1 MWKKDSDEG
10 TVSQERKQP
19 TMPSTPP
26 PSVRT
31 SASAST
37 SAARIGQTLS
47 LKGELVGSEDLIVDG
62 ELEGTV
68 ELGNSRLTVGA
79 EGKVE
84 ADVHAREITVEGTV
98 RGKLRADDR
107 LQITRTGNVMGDLV
121 AGRIVIEDG
130 AYFKGSIDIQK
141 PGDEKKGK
149 KEAAGESFRIAP
161 APIAAKDKLQ

>member
-1 MWKKDSDEG
+1 MWKKDPEEG
-10 TVSQERKQP
+10 TVSQERKP
-19 TMPSTPP
+19 TPMPSTPP
-26 PSVRT
+26 PALRT

-37 SAARIGQTLS
+37 ARIGQTLS
-47 LKGELVGSEDLIVDG
+47 LKGELVGNEDLVVDG

-68 ELGNSRLTVGA
+68 ELGDSRLTVGA
-79 EGKVE
+79 EGKIE
-84 ADVHAREITVEGTV
+84 ADVHAREIIVEGKV
-98 RGKLRADDR
+98 RGKLRAADR

-141 PGDEKKGK
+141 PGEEKKGK